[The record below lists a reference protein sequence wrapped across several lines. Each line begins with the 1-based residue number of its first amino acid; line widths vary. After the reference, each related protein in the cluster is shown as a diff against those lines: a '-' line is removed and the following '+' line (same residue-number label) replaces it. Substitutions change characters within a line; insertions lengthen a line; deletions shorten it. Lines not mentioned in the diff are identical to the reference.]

1 MLRMKKQKG
10 FTLIELLI
18 VIAIIGI
25 LAAIAIPM
33 YQAQTVKARMTE
45 VTNTMSNISSAISA
59 SISEDP
65 TWPIATITLNDIVAI
80 RNTAGVALGNIG
92 RATLAGWIVTV
103 PNAAG
108 LGATG
113 PVTISATLVNCGN
126 PVDGLLLVLTGAI
139 NTDGSIAWDWNAST
153 VPAAYTPKR

>member
-1 MLRMKKQKG
+1 MKKQKG

-65 TWPIATITLNDIVAI
+65 NWPLAVIALNDIVAI

-92 RATLAGWIVTV
+92 RALPAGWIVSV
-103 PNAAG
+103 PPAAG
-108 LGATG
+108 LGLAG
-113 PVTISATLVNCGN
+113 DVTISATLVNCGN

-153 VPAAYTPKR
+153 VPSAYTPKR